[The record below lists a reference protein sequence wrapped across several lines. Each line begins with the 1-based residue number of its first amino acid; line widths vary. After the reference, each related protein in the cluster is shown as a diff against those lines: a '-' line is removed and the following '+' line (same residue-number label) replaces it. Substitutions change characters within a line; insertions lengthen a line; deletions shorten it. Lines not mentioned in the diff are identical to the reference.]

1 MEDVWH
7 LVGEGVRPVGKGDWK
22 SALQGCRFGYSVGKR
37 QTKIQPVICYTTWP
51 LAAPTQDGLPHVGNF
66 IKNMNAGSFLQLV

>member
-7 LVGEGVRPVGKGDWK
+7 LVGEGVRPVGEGDWK
-22 SALQGCRFGYSVGKR
+22 SALQGCRLLSWKK
-37 QTKIQPVICYTTWP
+37 TKIQPVICYTTWP